1 MFRRFKTVVYL
12 KKLGMLAVNMRQAGN
27 CKDNEAE

>member
-1 MFRRFKTVVYL
+1 MVRRFKIVYL

-27 CKDNEAE
+27 CEENEAE